1 MNLPVLILAGIIAV
15 VSIEFGVT
23 FGTNDGPLDE
33 VVVREYQGAKLD
45 DLSAF
50 RENSIKGIQ
59 YVNIEEYALKIGG
72 LAETPY
78 FMNYIELQELQHV
91 ERLVTLHCVEGWTA
105 KMLWEG
111 IPLMNLIEKA
121 DPDDRATNV
130 IFKSTDG

>member
-1 MNLPVLILAGIIAV
+1 MKLPVLILTGIIV
-15 VSIEFGVT
+15 VVFIVFGVT
-23 FGTNDGPLDE
+23 YGTNDGPLDE
-33 VVVREYQGAKLD
+33 VVVREYQGVKLD

-78 FMNYIELQELQHV
+78 FMNYTELQELQHV
-91 ERLVTLHCVEGWTA
+91 EKLVTLHRVEGWTA

-111 IPLMNLIEKA
+111 IPLRI
-121 DPDDRATNV
+121 
-130 IFKSTDG
+130 